1 VALSRAG
8 CKSPIFMLGANFGES
23 PKGEVRRI
31 PIPRTPVNTL
41 SSRAVGISCAQRSTG
56 LLPGAPMPCWPL
68 LARGAS
74 LVAQTSL

>member
-31 PIPRTPVNTL
+31 PLLRTPVNKGKRKGRVFLAPTPHL
-41 SSRAVGISCAQRSTG
+41 SS
-56 LLPGAPMPCWPL
+56 L
-68 LARGAS
+68 
-74 LVAQTSL
+74 